1 MIAWWNELA
10 ILEQVFLL
18 VAIPSTLIMVIQA
31 IMLLFGIGDGEDA
44 DLDADD
50 VFDGGDGDGDLAL
63 FSVRGVVTMLAVT
76 GWSGFAL
83 LDALPDIWAILI
95 SVVLGVLSLV
105 GTAYLMR
112 AVYRL
117 QASGNLDVENAVG
130 KVAEVYIP
138 IPPKGM
144 GSGKVTMTLQEKY
157 CELNA
162 ITTSE
167 EKLKTGMYVR
177 VVAVDGTRMLV
188 VEPLGKKK
196 EESHEA

>member
-31 IMLLFGIGDGEDA
+31 IMLMFGIGDGEEA

-50 VFDGGDGDGDLAL
+50 VFDGGDGDLAL

-83 LDALPDIWAILI
+83 LDALPDVWAILLA
-95 SVVLGVLSLV
+95 VVLGVLSLV

-138 IPPKGM
+138 IPPKGT

-167 EKLKTGMYVR
+167 EKLKTGTYVR

>member
-10 ILEQVFLL
+10 ILQQVFLL

-31 IMLLFGIGDGEDA
+31 VMLLFGIGDGEDA
-44 DLDADD
+44 D
-50 VFDGGDGDGDLAL
+50 FDGDDIFDGAEGDSGLAL

-83 LDALPDIWAILI
+83 LDTLPDAWAILI
-95 SVVLGVLSLV
+95 AVVLGVLSLV

-162 ITTSE
+162 ITMGE
-167 EKLKTGMYVR
+167 EKLKTGTYVR

-196 EESHEA
+196 EENHEA

>member
-1 MIAWWNELA
+1 M
-10 ILEQVFLL
+10 
-18 VAIPSTLIMVIQA
+18 
-31 IMLLFGIGDGEDA
+31 D
-44 DLDADD
+44 
-50 VFDGGDGDGDLAL
+50 
-63 FSVRGVVTMLAVT
+63 R
-76 GWSGFAL
+76 L
-83 LDALPDIWAILI
+83 LDALPDVWAILI

-105 GTAYLMR
+105 GTADLMR

>member
-10 ILEQVFLL
+10 ILQQIFLL

-50 VFDGGDGDGDLAL
+50 IFDGGDGDGDLAL

-83 LDALPDIWAILI
+83 LESLPDVWAIVI
-95 SVVLGVLSLV
+95 AVVLGVLSLV

-117 QASGNLDVENAVG
+117 QASGNLDIENAVG

-138 IPPKGM
+138 IPPKATGT
-144 GSGKVTMTLQEKY
+144 GKVVMTLQEKY

-162 ITTSE
+162 ITPHE
-167 EKLKTGMYVR
+167 QKLKTGSYVR
-177 VVAVDGTRMLV
+177 VVGVDGTRTLV
-188 VEPLGKKK
+188 VEPLDKKGG
-196 EESHEA
+196 SHEE

>member
-1 MIAWWNELA
+1 MIAWWNELE
-10 ILEQVFLL
+10 ILQQIFLL

-31 IMLLFGIGDGEDA
+31 IMLLFGVGDGEDA

-50 VFDGGDGDGDLAL
+50 AFDGGDGDGDLAL

-83 LDALPDIWAILI
+83 LESLPDVWAIVI
-95 SVVLGVLSLV
+95 AVVLGVLSLV

-138 IPPKGM
+138 IPPKGT

-167 EKLKTGMYVR
+167 EKLKTGTYVR

-188 VEPLGKKK
+188 VEPLGKK